1 MTRTALFALACLA
14 AAAPLGAAPLAE
26 PLADY
31 SGEQLYRRFCASCHG
46 AGARGDGPV
55 APLLKVMV
63 PDLTQLARRQGG
75 QFSADKVREIV
86 DGRAPVGAHGPRLMP
101 VWGYEFEA
109 QSSEG
114 RAAAQELVDR
124 LVAYLRSLQELGSG

>member
-1 MTRTALFALACLA
+1 MHRALLFALACLA
-14 AAAPLGAAPLAE
+14 AASLRAAPMAE

-46 AGARGDGPV
+46 AGAKGDGPV
-55 APLLKVMV
+55 APMLKVMV

-75 QFSADKVREIV
+75 QFSAEKVREIV

-101 VWGYEFEA
+101 VWGFEFEA
-109 QSSEG
+109 QAEGG

-124 LVAYLRSLQELGSG
+124 LVAYLRSIQE